1 MDALTLTAACVLCIT
16 QPSTP
21 PTIARWE
28 PLIEEAS
35 ARFNVPESWIVG
47 VMRVE
52 SDGQTTLN
60 GEPITSSA
68 GAMGLM
74 QIMPH
79 TYAALQKQYRL
90 GDDPYDPHD
99 NIWAGTA
106 YLKAMYLRYGYPLLF
121 AAYLTGPAHLDRY
134 LFSSG
139 CLPPNVIAYVNGIV
153 PGAISVQEADSK
165 QPELHSPTAK
175 IPRSSDLFFILKSVP
190 EPPQPNQNQVPE
202 TPASELKSVF
212 VGAGRSANLFISS
225 PSRNH

>member
-1 MDALTLTAACVLCIT
+1 MDALTLTATCILCAT
-16 QPSTP
+16 QPSM
-21 PTIARWE
+21 PTNIARWE

-35 ARFNVPESWIVG
+35 TRFDVPESWIAG

-52 SDGQTTLN
+52 SDGLMALD
-60 GEPITSSA
+60 GRPITSSA
-68 GAMGLM
+68 GARGLM
-74 QIMPH
+74 QIMPN
-79 TYAALQKQYRL
+79 TYAALRKQYGL
-90 GDDPYDPHD
+90 GADPYDPHD
-99 NIWAGTA
+99 NILAGTA

-121 AAYLTGPAHLDRY
+121 AAYLAGPAHLDHY

-139 CLPPNVIAYVNGIV
+139 RLPPNVIAYVNSIV
-153 PGAISVQEADSK
+153 PGAISVQEAGSK

-212 VGAGRSANLFISS
+212 VGANRPANLFISS
-225 PSRNH
+225 SPRNH